1 MAVSGVRDTTV
12 VPLHRAPDAGR
23 TPVGLSFSGPDD
35 PLISADVGSRRSGL
49 TSGPYRHDVLGGG
62 HFSTPEIWR
71 ALPSRIVPT
80 HFAASGSAS

>member
-1 MAVSGVRDTTV
+1 MSGVRDTTV

-23 TPVGLSFSGPDD
+23 TPVGLSFFGGADD
-35 PLISADVGSRRSGL
+35 PLISADVGARWSGS

-62 HFSTPEIWR
+62 HFYTPEIRR

-80 HFAASGSAS
+80 HSAASGSAS